1 MPFLTSK
8 ETYKKERKEQRRILK
23 EYMET
28 FTTISGHF
36 LNGYSAIYGGNSG
49 QGHSDYTNNGTIS
62 EYALSNWKWL
72 TFKKIKDNLK
82 YYITVYFQSPDIDI
96 KSKNSHV
103 LFDRLYFSFEIRD
116 LDIRKDYRKIFTDID
131 LPLDETDMKK
141 LLSIMD
147 KEIGSIAREVK
158 KQHVSEKC

>member
-1 MPFLTSK
+1 FSLRWLTSF
-8 ETYKKERKEQRRILK
+8 Y
-23 EYMET
+23 
-28 FTTISGHF
+28 
-36 LNGYSAIYGGNSG
+36 
-49 QGHSDYTNNGTIS
+49 
-62 EYALSNWKWL
+62 
-72 TFKKIKDNLK
+72 NLG
-82 YYITVYFQSPDIDI
+82 
-96 KSKNSHV
+96 
-103 LFDRLYFSFEIRD
+103 

>member
-1 MPFLTSK
+1 MFFSGKIFSLRWLTSF
-8 ETYKKERKEQRRILK
+8 Y
-23 EYMET
+23 
-28 FTTISGHF
+28 
-36 LNGYSAIYGGNSG
+36 
-49 QGHSDYTNNGTIS
+49 
-62 EYALSNWKWL
+62 
-72 TFKKIKDNLK
+72 NLG
-82 YYITVYFQSPDIDI
+82 
-96 KSKNSHV
+96 
-103 LFDRLYFSFEIRD
+103 